1 MISIQNISKS
11 FDARTVLENLSLEI
25 PKGKRCCIIGRS
37 GCGKSVLLKIITG
50 LMKPDSGKIV
60 IDDVEVDAD
69 NKKEL
74 FKLRRRIGYVFQGA
88 ALFDSYDVYTNVVL
102 SIMEQ
107 GETDD
112 EVLEKE
118 AKRVLSS
125 VGLLPDLKKVDSP
138 EFEKEWEILR
148 KTMPSELSGGMR
160 KRVGVAR
167 ALVGSPDYIFYDEP
181 TTGLDPITSEQIDK
195 LILELDKTL
204 EATSVIITHDLY
216 SVYSLAEQVV
226 LIEDGSI
233 LFEGTVEELKN
244 SDDKIVVQFLRRYE
258 Q

>member
-11 FDARTVLENLSLEI
+11 FDTKSVLENLSLEI

-50 LMKPDSGKIV
+50 LLNPDSGEVI
-60 IDDVEVDAD
+60 IDDVKVDAT

-102 SIMEQ
+102 SLMEQ
-107 GETDD
+107 GEADD
-112 EVLEKE
+112 EILETE

-125 VGLLPDLKKVDSP
+125 VGLLPDIKTADTN
-138 EFEKEWEILR
+138 EFENEWKLLR
-148 KTMPSELSGGMR
+148 KKMPSELSGGMR

-181 TTGLDPITSEQIDK
+181 TTGLDPITSEQIDS

-204 EATSVIITHDLY
+204 EATSVIITHDLF

-226 LIEDGSI
+226 LIEDGAI
-233 LFEGTVEELKN
+233 RFEGTAEELKN
-244 SDDKIVVQFLRRYE
+244 SDDKIVIQFLRRYE
-258 Q
+258 

>member
-11 FDARTVLENLSLEI
+11 FDTKSVLDNLSLDI

-50 LMKPDSGKIV
+50 LMKPDSGKV
-60 IDDVEVDAD
+60 LIDGVQVDAD
-69 NKKEL
+69 DKKEL

-102 SIMEQ
+102 SLMEH
-107 GETDD
+107 GETD
-112 EVLEKE
+112 EAFLEYE

-125 VGLLPDLKKVDSP
+125 VGLLPDIKTVDSP
-138 EFEKEWEILR
+138 EFKKKWEILR
-148 KTMPSELSGGMR
+148 TTMPSDLSGGMR

-181 TTGLDPITSEQIDK
+181 TTGLDPITSEHIDQ

-204 EATSVIITHDLY
+204 DATSVIITHDLY
-216 SVYSLAEQVV
+216 SVYNLAEQVV
-226 LIEDGSI
+226 LIDDEAI
-233 LFEGTVEELKN
+233 RFEGTVEELQNSKN
-244 SDDKIVVQFLRRYE
+244 KIVIQFLRRYE
-258 Q
+258 

>member
-11 FDARTVLENLSLEI
+11 FDSKVVLSDLSLEI

-50 LMKPDSGKIV
+50 LMKPDSGQVI
-60 IDDVEVDAD
+60 IDDLAVNAD

-102 SIMEQ
+102 SLMEQ
-107 GETDD
+107 GETD
-112 EVLEKE
+112 ENILENE

-125 VGLLPDLKKVDSP
+125 VGLLPDIKKIDTN
-138 EFEKEWEILR
+138 EFEKEWQILR
-148 KTMPSELSGGMR
+148 TTMPSELSGGMR

-195 LILELDKTL
+195 LILQLDNVL
-204 EATSVIITHDLY
+204 DATSVIITHDLY

-233 LFEGTVEELKN
+233 LFEGNVDELKN
-244 SDDKIVVQFLRRYE
+244 SDNKVVIQFLRRYE
-258 Q
+258 